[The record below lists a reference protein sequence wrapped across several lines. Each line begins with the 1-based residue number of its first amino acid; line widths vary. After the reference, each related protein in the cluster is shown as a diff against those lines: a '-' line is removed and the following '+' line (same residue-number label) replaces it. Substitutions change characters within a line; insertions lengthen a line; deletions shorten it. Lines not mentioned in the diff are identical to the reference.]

1 MTPVDTPTRAPLADS
16 PPLPTGRPMG
26 HSRCELSRVI
36 WPGDENMFGS
46 GKGKL
51 ILELADEVGW
61 AAAVRHSD
69 GHAVTASVNDMT
81 FFTPFWAG
89 DIVTAVAHVES
100 TGRTSMEV
108 GVQVSARRWQGR
120 DELEVIAEAHLV
132 FVAVDADGAPRPV
145 RPVHPET
152 DAEYAKHRAAAIRR
166 EHRRALSAALAEVAL
181 PAPR

>member
-1 MTPVDTPTRAPLADS
+1 MTPVDTSTRAPLTDA

-46 GKGKL
+46 GKGTL

-69 GHAVTASVNDMT
+69 GHAVTASVTDMT
-81 FFTPFWAG
+81 FFAPFWAG
-89 DIVTAVAHVES
+89 DIVAAVAQVEG
-100 TGRTSMEV
+100 TGRTSMDI
-108 GVQVSARRWQGR
+108 GVQVNARRWHGSGEQER
-120 DELEVIAEAHLV
+120 IAEAHLV

-152 DAEYAKHRAAAIRR
+152 DAEYARHRAAAIRR
-166 EHRRALSAALAEVAL
+166 EYRRALKAALAEVAL
-181 PAPR
+181 PTPR